1 MRDRPC
7 VTILRQ
13 LGCGRHGGRWAH
25 SCHFCGAVAVMTER
39 GVRER
44 LSREVRMIRTHAD
57 IVARATGHA
66 TGSVHYL
73 VAMFIVE
80 CQARDVLAETG
91 IDDKTVLDTYERMVE
106 RDDAPEALNEINRQS
121 ARLAENAGLAETTSM
136 VLLASVLRV
145 RGALACRVLERA
157 GVNVPSLRAKVI
169 GQVTMDQ
176 DRGLT
181 GQRTAVRPDGR
192 STDLRAPAPPPA
204 PAAPAPKIAPGP
216 KIAPRAP
223 LGPSSFQQ
231 LSSQP
236 VGPVPQAPHIQSPH
250 TQAPVGMPANLSP
263 GTALTPPAVPRTGRP
278 EPPAAPAPAPQKA
291 MPPPQALGRDPAPQR
306 MFRLDPAEYP
316 TLCDV
321 GRNLTDAALRGEIDP
336 IIGRDGIIDAV
347 IDILLMRHA
356 NNPCLIGEAGVGKT
370 AVAEGLA
377 LRLAGNAEQYGRLG
391 TAAVVEIPVSALVA
405 GTALRGAFSERM
417 KKLREEVAKAEGQ
430 AIVFI
435 DEIHTLMGAGT
446 GDGPLDAANDLKSA
460 LSRGKFP
467 LIGATTRAEYKR
479 HIESD
484 PAMDRRFQVVEVP
497 EPSPAEAVL
506 ILAGVSA
513 IYGRHH
519 QVTYQHDALVSAV
532 HLAKRFITDR
542 CLPDKAIAVIDR
554 AGAQAHRAGREQVL
568 VDDVARAV
576 HVLTGVPM
584 ERLLADERGR
594 IRDLAEDLK
603 ARIVGHGAALDK
615 VAKRIQRN
623 YAGFSGERPLASF
636 LFAGAPGV
644 GKSETARALA
654 EALFVSGDALVRFDM
669 SEYAE
674 AHTVSRL
681 LGSPPGYVGHGQ
693 AGLLA
698 QALQKRPYRVLLF
711 DEVDRAAQEVQA
723 LLLQLLDAGRIT
735 DNQGHVIDVR
745 NCILVLTSNLGAE
758 ILTAGRRRA
767 IGFGALDAMVEPV
780 ERDDAARQAVE
791 AAVIERARASVAPEL
806 WSRIDEV
813 LVFHPLD
820 VAAARLVALRTIS
833 LSAERLYEAR
843 LIRYDVDDA
852 VLDLVLQGGLDPAL
866 GVRPLRAKIE
876 SVVESFVTDCILDGL
891 LKPGAVV
898 RLTVRDGRVVLVPAV
913 VEVLPPPIN

>member
-1 MRDRPC
+1 MLP
-7 VTILRQ
+7 
-13 LGCGRHGGRWAH
+13 AP
-25 SCHFCGAVAVMTER
+25 
-39 GVRER
+39 
-44 LSREVRMIRTHAD
+44 
-57 IVARATGHA
+57 TG
-66 TGSVHYL
+66 
-73 VAMFIVE
+73 
-80 CQARDVLAETG
+80 
-91 IDDKTVLDTYERMVE
+91 
-106 RDDAPEALNEINRQS
+106 N
-121 ARLAENAGLAETTSM
+121 
-136 VLLASVLRV
+136 
-145 RGALACRVLERA
+145 
-157 GVNVPSLRAKVI
+157 
-169 GQVTMDQ
+169 
-176 DRGLT
+176 
-181 GQRTAVRPDGR
+181 
-192 STDLRAPAPPPA
+192 PAPP
-204 PAAPAPKIAPGP
+204 APK
-216 KIAPRAP
+216 
-223 LGPSSFQQ
+223 
-231 LSSQP
+231 
-236 VGPVPQAPHIQSPH
+236 V
-250 TQAPVGMPANLSP
+250 
-263 GTALTPPAVPRTGRP
+263 
-278 EPPAAPAPAPQKA
+278 
-291 MPPPQALGRDPAPQR
+291 
-306 MFRLDPAEYP
+306 FRLDPAEFP
-316 TLCDV
+316 TLSDV

-377 LRLAGNAEQYGRLG
+377 LRLAGNAAQYGRLG
-391 TAAVVEIPVSALVA
+391 TAVVIEIPVSALVA

-417 KKLREEVAKAEGQ
+417 KKLREEVAKADGQ

-497 EPSPAEAVL
+497 EPSPAQAVL

-519 QVTYQHDALVSAV
+519 HVTYHHDALVSAV

-554 AGAQAHRAGREQVL
+554 AGAQAHRAGREQVQ

-594 IRDLAEDLK
+594 IRDLAADLK
-603 ARIVGHGAALDK
+603 ERIVGHASALDK

-745 NCILVLTSNLGAE
+745 NCILVLTTNLGAE
-758 ILTAGRRRA
+758 ILTAGRRRT
-767 IGFGALDAMVEPV
+767 IGFGALEAAPEPADLP
-780 ERDDAARQAVE
+780 EAARLAVEQAVTD
-791 AAVIERARASVAPEL
+791 RARASLAPEL
-806 WSRIDEV
+806 WSRIDEA

-820 VAAARLVALRTIS
+820 LAAARLVALRTIR

-891 LKPGAVV
+891 LKPGAAV
-898 RLTVRDGRVVLVPAV
+898 RLTVREGRVVLVPAPPETV
-913 VEVLPPPIN
+913 PLPVN

>member
-1 MRDRPC
+1 MGLAVRVGSDHTAPVVPQRARGQRAYRRRPC
-7 VTILRQ
+7 
-13 LGCGRHGGRWAH
+13 
-25 SCHFCGAVAVMTER
+25 SAVAVMAER

-80 CQARDVLAETG
+80 CQARDLLAETG

-121 ARLAENAGLAETTSM
+121 ARLAENTGLAETTSM

-157 GVNVPSLRAKVI
+157 GVNVPGLRAKVI

-181 GQRTAVRPDGR
+181 GQRNAVRPTEPRVGEQR
-192 STDLRAPAPPPA
+192 P
-204 PAAPAPKIAPGP
+204 PAAPVPPVAPGP
-216 KIAPRAP
+216 KISQRPP
-223 LGPSSFQQ
+223 LGPAT
-231 LSSQP
+231 
-236 VGPVPQAPHIQSPH
+236 AP
-250 TQAPVGMPANLSP
+250 
-263 GTALTPPAVPRTGRP
+263 TPPAIHRSLAPLPLVPAQLQP
-278 EPPAAPAPAPQKA
+278 VPPPPAPSPSAQ
-291 MPPPQALGRDPAPQR
+291 PPPQNALEKASPAPPHSVQPAQSQR
-306 MFRLDPAEYP
+306 VFRLDPSEYP

-377 LRLAGNAEQYGRLG
+377 LRLAGKAEQYGKLG
-391 TAAVVEIPVSALVA
+391 SAVVIEIPVSALVA

-417 KKLREEVAKAEGQ
+417 KKLREEVAKADGQ

-594 IRDLAEDLK
+594 IRDLAADLQ
-603 ARIVGHGAALDK
+603 ARIVGHASALDK
-615 VAKRIQRN
+615 VARRIQRN
-623 YAGFSGERPLASF
+623 YAGFSGDRPLASF

-644 GKSETARALA
+644 GKSETARAIA

-735 DNQGHVIDVR
+735 DNQGHLIDVR
-745 NCILVLTSNLGAE
+745 NCILVLTTNLGAE

-767 IGFGALDAMVEPV
+767 IGFGALDVLAEPV
-780 ERDDAARQAVE
+780 ERDEAARLAVEQAV
-791 AAVIERARASVAPEL
+791 VDRARVSVAPEL

-820 VAAARLVALRTIS
+820 VAAARLVALRTIR

-843 LIRYDVDDA
+843 LIRYDVDEA
-852 VLDLVLQGGLDPAL
+852 VLDLVLHGGLDPAL

-891 LKPGAVV
+891 LKPGAEV
-898 RLTVRDGRVVLVPAV
+898 RLSVRDGRVVLVPAALDSV
-913 VEVLPPPIN
+913 PAPIN